1 MYRVKFF
8 LDQVYKYKREC
19 PDLTVDSLSV
29 LPETVLTKRI
39 CLGLANTFV
48 DFLGMAC
55 PFVLRFK
62 LLMKELFLHGLS
74 WDEPVP
80 EVMKRSWVDLIIEA
94 VQTDSLCFPRAARPP
109 NVCGNPS
116 LVIFTDGSDAAFCA
130 CVYIRWR
137 VSDLVDGEES
147 YSAHLLCAKAKV
159 TPLSGLTTPRV
170 ELNSLVLGSR
180 LALTAARAL
189 KVEKFLCPTDI
200 YMLSDSECSIVALD
214 KTSSNLKPFFHNR
227 VVEIGENVSEMRK
240 ICEVE
245 EVYHVPGKLNV
256 ADLGTR
262 SGVKVEQLG
271 SDTVWQKGPSFLSLR
286 RELWPVTR
294 PTQKYDVPDEE
305 IRGEPQVY
313 LSAALKV
320 KLSRVVQSD
329 PGLCYVIRDDLDSQ
343 VSPLLENIM
352 AVMNYSNCLDT
363 VKRILARLFQTWQGG
378 KELGKMAPVKET
390 LEKAEQMI
398 LVSAMPRTVEA
409 LRKGKLFSLLPC
421 KVGNLLVTRGRVGEE
436 PLSDLL
442 GVSYLPILMPDT
454 RAAFLY
460 MYQSHVGKTG
470 LVHKSVAETLTR
482 SRALV
487 WIHKGKD
494 LAKSIVRSCPECKIQ
509 RKELL
514 KQQISSLKPASLKM
528 CRPWT
533 NVSLDFAGPV
543 LVKGVVN
550 SRAKKKCWI
559 LVYVCQNTKA
569 VCLLATSGYDT
580 SCFLMRHEE
589 FVARKGN
596 PSLIVSDRGSQLVSA
611 GHVLASKKSPEK
623 WDWDR
628 ICER

>member
-1 MYRVKFF
+1 
-8 LDQVYKYKREC
+8 
-19 PDLTVDSLSV
+19 
-29 LPETVLTKRI
+29 
-39 CLGLANTFV
+39 
-48 DFLGMAC
+48 
-55 PFVLRFK
+55 
-62 LLMKELFLHGLS
+62 MKELFLHGLS

-80 EVMKRSWVDLIIEA
+80 EVMKRSWVDLIREA

-189 KVEKFLCPTDI
+189 KVEKFLCPTDV
-200 YMLSDSECSIVALD
+200 YMLSDSECSIAALD
-214 KTSSNLKPFFHNR
+214 KTTSNLKPFFHNR

-329 PGLCYVIRDDLDSQ
+329 PGLCYVIRDDLVSQ

-442 GVSYLPILMPDT
+442 GVSYLPILTPDT
-454 RAAFLY
+454 RAAFMY

-470 LVHKSVAETLTR
+470 LVHKSVAETL
-482 SRALV
+482 
-487 WIHKGKD
+487 
-494 LAKSIVRSCPECKIQ
+494 
-509 RKELL
+509 
-514 KQQISSLKPASLKM
+514 
-528 CRPWT
+528 
-533 NVSLDFAGPV
+533 
-543 LVKGVVN
+543 
-550 SRAKKKCWI
+550 
-559 LVYVCQNTKA
+559 
-569 VCLLATSGYDT
+569 
-580 SCFLMRHEE
+580 
-589 FVARKGN
+589 AR
-596 PSLIVSDRGSQLVSA
+596 
-611 GHVLASKKSPEK
+611 
-623 WDWDR
+623 
-628 ICER
+628 

>member
-1 MYRVKFF
+1 MINDTYVDDTCSGGSDEQ
-8 LDQVYKYKREC
+8 LDRMIGSCQPDGSFTGSFGQILRKGGLDIKVLVRSGETDQTKKDMIGDKVLGYGWDSETDMMKVTFPVNVSKKKGKGLREC

-48 DFLGMAC
+48 DFLGLAC

-80 EVMKRSWVDLIIEA
+80 EVMKRSWVDLIREA

-200 YMLSDSECSIVALD
+200 YMLSDSECSIAALD
-214 KTSSNLKPFFHNR
+214 KTTSNLKPFFHNR

-240 ICEVE
+240 ICAVE

-262 SGVKVEQLG
+262 SGVKVDQLG

-329 PGLCYVIRDDLDSQ
+329 PGLCYVIKDDLDSQ

-436 PLSDLL
+436 PMSDLL

-460 MYQSHVGKTG
+460 MYQSHVGMTG
-470 LVHKSVAETLTR
+470 LVHKSVAETLAR

-487 WIHKGKD
+487 WIH
-494 LAKSIVRSCPECKIQ
+494 
-509 RKELL
+509 
-514 KQQISSLKPASLKM
+514 
-528 CRPWT
+528 
-533 NVSLDFAGPV
+533 
-543 LVKGVVN
+543 
-550 SRAKKKCWI
+550 
-559 LVYVCQNTKA
+559 
-569 VCLLATSGYDT
+569 
-580 SCFLMRHEE
+580 
-589 FVARKGN
+589 
-596 PSLIVSDRGSQLVSA
+596 
-611 GHVLASKKSPEK
+611 
-623 WDWDR
+623 
-628 ICER
+628 